1 MMIHRR
7 NAFFE
12 CAKPLVP
19 LMGAVIIVIAA
30 SFTGCVRHSPPLYIP
45 PEVPKPVEV
54 VEKKKEDI
62 PSLCPVQCPTARIS
76 SCFGERRGKD
86 RVHKGVD
93 ISVQHG
99 TPVVAAAEG
108 TTSFCGI
115 QSKYGKMVIIDHC
128 NGYETVYAHLDKILT
143 AQGVSVKRGTQIGLV
158 GATGNATGS
167 HLHYEVRK
175 DGDRVNPESFFP

>member
-1 MMIHRR
+1 
-7 NAFFE
+7 
-12 CAKPLVP
+12 
-19 LMGAVIIVIAA
+19 MGAVIIVIAA